1 MSILSGR
8 QSNSDDNIDK
18 IIRDGQKLR
27 LKALSTDLI
36 DFLEIILRVFDENL
50 KLSTK

>member
-1 MSILSGR
+1 MSGR
-8 QSNSDDNIDK
+8 QSSSDDNIDK
-18 IIRDGQKLR
+18 IIIRDGQKLR

>member
-18 IIRDGQKLR
+18 IIRDGQKR